1 MSKSMRFKTPVI
13 DDVLSSNVDAMV
25 QDRLLDLFKYAMRS
39 VAVTLARMQERL
51 LDLFKYAM
59 RSVAV
64 TLARAAQ
71 FETSDFANTA
81 VSGCN
86 GFTLAIRQIFPGK
99 RDAWL
104 GVFENGEQQLEVI
117 GHLE

>member
-1 MSKSMRFKTPVI
+1 MNYEMRIP
-13 DDVLSSNVDAMV
+13 
-25 QDRLLDLFKYAMRS
+25 
-39 VAVTLARMQERL
+39 
-51 LDLFKYAM
+51 DLFKYAM

-71 FETSDFANTA
+71 SDTSDFANTG
-81 VSGCN
+81 VSGCD

-104 GVFENGEQQLEVI
+104 GVFENGEQQVEVV

>member
-13 DDVLSSNVDAMV
+13 DDVLSSNVDALL
-25 QDRLLDLFKYAMRS
+25 QD
-39 VAVTLARMQERL
+39 RL

-71 FETSDFANTA
+71 FETSHFANTA
-81 VSGCN
+81 VSGCD

>member
-13 DDVLSSNVDAMV
+13 DDVLSSNVDAML

-39 VAVTLARMQERL
+39 VAVTLAR
-51 LDLFKYAM
+51 
-59 RSVAV
+59 
-64 TLARAAQ
+64 TAQ

-81 VSGCN
+81 VSGCD

>member
-39 VAVTLARMQERL
+39 VAVTLAR
-51 LDLFKYAM
+51 
-59 RSVAV
+59 
-64 TLARAAQ
+64 TAQ

-81 VSGCN
+81 VSGCD

>member
-1 MSKSMRFKTPVI
+1 MNHEMRIP
-13 DDVLSSNVDAMV
+13 
-25 QDRLLDLFKYAMRS
+25 
-39 VAVTLARMQERL
+39 
-51 LDLFKYAM
+51 DLFKYAM

-71 FETSDFANTA
+71 SDTSDFANTG
-81 VSGCN
+81 VSGCD

-104 GVFENGEQQLEVI
+104 GVFESGEQRLEVV

>member
-13 DDVLSSNVDAMV
+13 DDVLSSNVDAM
-25 QDRLLDLFKYAMRS
+25 L
-39 VAVTLARMQERL
+39 QERL

-81 VSGCN
+81 VSGCD

-104 GVFENGEQQLEVI
+104 GVFESGEQQLEVI

>member
-13 DDVLSSNVDAMV
+13 DDVLSSNVDAML
-25 QDRLLDLFKYAMRS
+25 QD
-39 VAVTLARMQERL
+39 RL

-81 VSGCN
+81 VSGCD

>member
-1 MSKSMRFKTPVI
+1 MSKSMQFKTPVI
-13 DDVLSSNVDAMV
+13 DDVLSSNVDAML
-25 QDRLLDLFKYAMRS
+25 QD
-39 VAVTLARMQERL
+39 RL

-81 VSGCN
+81 VGGCD

-104 GVFENGEQQLEVI
+104 GVFESGKQQLEVV

>member
-13 DDVLSSNVDAMV
+13 DDVLSSNVDAML
-25 QDRLLDLFKYAMRS
+25 QDHLLDLFEYAMRS
-39 VAVTLARMQERL
+39 VAVTLAR
-51 LDLFKYAM
+51 
-59 RSVAV
+59 
-64 TLARAAQ
+64 TAQ
-71 FETSDFANTA
+71 FEISDFANTA
-81 VSGCN
+81 VSGCD

-104 GVFENGEQQLEVI
+104 GVFERGGEQLEVI

>member
-1 MSKSMRFKTPVI
+1 MSKSMRFKAPVI
-13 DDVLSSNVDAMV
+13 DDVQSSNVDAV
-25 QDRLLDLFKYAMRS
+25 LQEPLLDLF
-39 VAVTLARMQERL
+39 E
-51 LDLFKYAM
+51 YAM

-81 VSGCN
+81 VSGCD
-86 GFTLAIRQIFPGK
+86 GFTLAIRQVFPGK
-99 RDAWL
+99 RNAWS
-104 GVFENGEQQLEVI
+104 GIYERGEQRLEVL

>member
-13 DDVLSSNVDAMV
+13 DDVLSSNVDAM
-25 QDRLLDLFKYAMRS
+25 L
-39 VAVTLARMQERL
+39 QERL

-81 VSGCN
+81 VSGCD

>member
-13 DDVLSSNVDAMV
+13 DDVLSSNVDARL
-25 QDRLLDLFKYAMRS
+25 QERLLDLFEYAMRS
-39 VAVTLARMQERL
+39 VAVTQ
-51 LDLFKYAM
+51 
-59 RSVAV
+59 
-64 TLARAAQ
+64 ARAAQ

-81 VSGCN
+81 VSGCD

>member
-13 DDVLSSNVDAMV
+13 DDVLSSNVDAML
-25 QDRLLDLFKYAMRS
+25 QD
-39 VAVTLARMQERL
+39 RL

-81 VSGCN
+81 VSGCD

-104 GVFENGEQQLEVI
+104 GVFENGKQQLEVI

>member
-13 DDVLSSNVDAMV
+13 DDVLSSNVDVM
-25 QDRLLDLFKYAMRS
+25 L
-39 VAVTLARMQERL
+39 QERL
-51 LDLFKYAM
+51 LDLFEYAM

-81 VSGCN
+81 VSGCD